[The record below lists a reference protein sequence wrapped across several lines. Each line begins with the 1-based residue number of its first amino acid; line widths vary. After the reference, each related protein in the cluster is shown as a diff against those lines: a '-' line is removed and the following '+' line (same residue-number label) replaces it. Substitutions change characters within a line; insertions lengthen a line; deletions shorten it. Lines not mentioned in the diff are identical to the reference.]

1 MSAPRIANRDAR
13 RYVDA
18 RQPFKGSNLFGE
30 WAGDVYAVYS
40 YGYHWP
46 LVVYKGATWYINED
60 KYSQSTSCQLT
71 HCRPHEEHTTTTT
84 DEALELV
91 GRGES
96 SHPLGAVA
104 MVAAFGDVFGETQ
117 EDANAWKSRML
128 KAGGVSFPDD
138 FDQLPE
144 DEKQRR
150 LDGAI
155 KEVRR

>member
-1 MSAPRIANRDAR
+1 
-13 RYVDA
+13 
-18 RQPFKGSNLFGE
+18 
-30 WAGDVYAVYS
+30 
-40 YGYHWP
+40 
-46 LVVYKGATWYINED
+46 
-60 KYSQSTSCQLT
+60 
-71 HCRPHEEHTTTTT
+71 
-84 DEALELV
+84 
-91 GRGES
+91 
-96 SHPLGAVA
+96 